1 MPTYKISSPEN
12 SKRIG
17 NLHVCAILLLLLTI
31 VASGCAPNSRSND
44 TVQSTVSYESLPG
57 EVIISPTVSADTII
71 LSLNIPL
78 WQSLPYSEIEQI
90 RIQDYSLTNKAGNI
104 SLTGAS
110 DWGCINPQ
118 SGFLS
123 LTVSAQSL
131 DPGDYILKIEAL
143 EGTKKADAP
152 ILISGDWY
160 FQITLPS
167 HTS

>member
-1 MPTYKISSPEN
+1 MPTCKISSPGN
-12 SKRIG
+12 SKRIR
-17 NLHVCAILLLLLTI
+17 NSHVCVILLLLLTI
-31 VASGCAPNSRSND
+31 ATSGCTWNSRSNG
-44 TVQSTVSYESLPG
+44 TVQSTVTYESVPG

-90 RIQDYSLTNKAGNI
+90 RIQDYSLTNEAGNI
-104 SLTGAS
+104 SFTGDS
-110 DWGCINPQ
+110 NWGCIDPQ

-123 LTVSAQSL
+123 LTISAQSL
-131 DPGDYILKIEAL
+131 DPGDYILRIEVL

-160 FQITLPS
+160 FQITLLS